1 VHVPVWHERT
11 KAARAAGELLLI
23 GITEEQHPDR
33 CALYAQWQAFDWPIL
48 WDPFNLTASSAVPI
62 AIAIDEHGIVRSV
75 RQSLDGLDEFLAS
88 KAAPLSDST
97 APKALVAEGI
107 AGARELE
114 SGAVLEPEQALARL
128 LWFEKLHAAPLG
140 SRDFELCIASLSR
153 AADLPDATPAAAFQL
168 GVALRLRCDSAHA
181 RTADFQGSLD
191 QWHKA
196 LALDPTQYIWRR
208 RIQQWGPRL
217 DKPYPFYG
225 WIEQAQ
231 TELKQRG
238 VTPLAVRV
246 ALTSSEIAG
255 KEAPSVAFGTRAHP
269 DPERKVERDLS
280 GWIQLQSAVA
290 AHTADRG
297 GAKKPRSA
305 QVHLALAPTRAKDV
319 HWSND
324 AGPTE
329 IWLENPSEF
338 GLAETGLVLPLPAAS
353 ESSAEVRRVDF
364 TISAPAKLRSLRGT
378 AFYFVCEGQS
388 GECRYLAQ
396 DFEIPIN

>member
-1 VHVPVWHERT
+1 M
-11 KAARAAGELLLI
+11 G
-23 GITEEQHPDR
+23 
-33 CALYAQWQAFDWPIL
+33 
-48 WDPFNLTASSAVPI
+48 LTAWKGDVVRKG
-62 AIAIDEHGIVRSV
+62 DVTIVKNYLREAEI
-75 RQSLDGLDEFLAS
+75 DGLNRIVVMFL
-88 KAAPLSDST
+88 DF
-97 APKALVAEGI
+97 AED
-107 AGARELE
+107 
-114 SGAVLEPEQALARL
+114 QA
-128 LWFEKLHAAPLG
+128 
-140 SRDFELCIASLSR
+140 
-153 AADLPDATPAAAFQL
+153 
-168 GVALRLRCDSAHA
+168 
-181 RTADFQGSLD
+181 
-191 QWHKA
+191 
-196 LALDPTQYIWRR
+196 RR
-208 RIQQWGPRL
+208 RKQIFLDDWRTRL